1 MVSKKFKEENQKKFK
16 ELMNRFP
23 NEEEAIKNGLFKGFS
38 EEEVELMG
46 EVDVVKFGEKYPQLC
61 EYYMTELDLDY

>member
-1 MVSKKFKEENQKKFK
+1 MKRKLLKMVSLKD
-16 ELMNRFP
+16 L
-23 NEEEAIKNGLFKGFS
+23 FS

>member
-1 MVSKKFKEENQKKFK
+1 
-16 ELMNRFP
+16 MNRFP

-61 EYYMTELDLDY
+61 EYYRTELDY